1 MFSIPRRSAKRL
13 PCRVH
18 RLGNVHQLEKL
29 CCEPIPGRACGLS
42 TVIGVYLESG
52 SEPIPRHLPAVT
64 PPSSHIHFVTGK
76 LAEHSL
82 RQVLDRL
89 APRVGFDY
97 SIQVLNITVAA
108 LMTTPWIARRIEA
121 PPGTTR
127 VLIPGACRGPLE
139 AFAEATPVPV
149 ERGPEDLRRLDE
161 FFGQQSHDLSAY
173 GQYDIEIIAEIN
185 HAPRLALADLLTE
198 ARRLRTDGAD
208 RIDVGCDPGSVWTGV
223 DDAVRMLV
231 NEGFA
236 VSIDS
241 FEPREIT
248 AATRAGATLVLSVN
262 STNVAAAAD
271 WGCEVV
277 VVPDVPAT
285 LEGFD
290 ETIERLANENVP
302 LRVDPVLEPIGFGFA
317 ASLGRYLDIRRRYPA
332 AEMMMGIGNLTE
344 LTDVDSA
351 GINVMLLGFC
361 QEAGIRSVLTTE
373 VIHWARSSV
382 KECDLGRRLVHH
394 AVTNRTLPKHVEPR
408 LVTLRSDTPQ
418 EFGDPELDRLATA
431 IRDPNFRI
439 FAERGEVHMVG
450 AGLHIASR
458 DPFLLFRQLAE
469 AGRNDVDPSHA
480 FYLGYEVAKAVTALT
495 LRKDYRQDQAL
506 DWGHLTQPE
515 IAHGPSQ
522 AAADVAKK
530 AAPSAPVGEP
540 S

>member
-1 MFSIPRRSAKRL
+1 MRS
-13 PCRVH
+13 V
-18 RLGNVHQLEKL
+18 
-29 CCEPIPGRACGLS
+29 S
-42 TVIGVYLESG
+42 S
-52 SEPIPRHLPAVT
+52 PAR
-64 PPSSHIHFVTGK
+64 IHFVTGK

-82 RQVLDRL
+82 RQVLERL
-89 APRVGFDY
+89 APRVGFEY

-108 LMTTPWIARRIEA
+108 LMTTPWIARRLA
-121 PPGTTR
+121 VPPGTSR
-127 VLIPGACRGPLE
+127 VLIPGSCRGPLDI
-139 AFAEATPVPV
+139 FAEVTPLPV

-161 FFGQQSHDLSAY
+161 FFGQQSRDLSAY
-173 GQYDIEIIAEIN
+173 GEYDIEIIAEIN
-185 HAPRLALADLLTE
+185 HAPRLAAAELLAE
-198 ARRLRTDGAD
+198 ARRLWDDGAD
-208 RIDVGCDPGSVWTGV
+208 RIDVGCDPGSVWDGV
-223 DDAVRMLV
+223 GDAVRMLV
-231 NEGFA
+231 GEGFA

-241 FEPREIT
+241 FEPREIA
-248 AATRAGATLVLSVN
+248 AATRAGASLVLSVN

-290 ETIERLANENVP
+290 DTIERLASEGVP
-302 LRVDPVLEPIGFGFA
+302 HRLDPVLEPIGFGFA
-317 ASLGRYLDIRRRYPA
+317 ASLGRYLETRRRYPA

-361 QEAGIRSVLTTE
+361 QECEIRSVLTTE
-373 VIHWARSSV
+373 VIHWATSSV

-408 LVTLRSDTPQ
+408 LVTLRSGKPQ
-418 EFGDPELDRLATA
+418 EFGDAELDRLATA

-450 AGLHIASR
+450 AGLHLAAR

-469 AGRNDVDPSHA
+469 AGRDDVDPSHA

-495 LRKDYRQDQAL
+495 LGKDYRQDQAL

-522 AAADVAKK
+522 VAAEVAQKAAA
-530 AAPSAPVGEP
+530 SAPVAEP